1 MTTLT
6 ALATGRTIDGTI
18 VIVPA
23 SRPRSEEWHC
33 GWSVYRRMLP
43 VGAWI
48 RSNEQMAGWLAA
60 REDHR
65 AVDVDRGG

>member
-1 MTTLT
+1 MNTLT

-65 AVDVDRGG
+65 AADEQVGD

>member
-6 ALATGRTIDGTI
+6 ALATGRLVHGTI
-18 VIVPA
+18 VIVSA
-23 SRPRSEEWHC
+23 SRPRSQEWHFGC
-33 GWSVYRRMLP
+33 GVYRRMLP

-48 RSNEQMAGWLAA
+48 RSNEALAGWLSA